1 LPEAFEH
8 RRGAENTVP
17 PGPAGGVSNRIDSR
31 VKALLDYLRR
41 HPLVWI
47 VPVTFFVLVLGLL
60 AWRIART
67 PESPFVYRI

>member
-1 LPEAFEH
+1 MPL
-8 RRGAENTVP
+8 
-17 PGPAGGVSNRIDSR
+17 
-31 VKALLDYLRR
+31 KALFEYLRR

-60 AWRIART
+60 AWKIAHT